1 MDRSTRGNIPRQSEK
16 EIILQT
22 TKLDGIYSVEIRLL
36 YYSNVIYKFEINSMN
51 SNNENKY
58 IREHII
64 N

>member
-1 MDRSTRGNIPRQSEK
+1 VDRSTRGNIPRQSEK